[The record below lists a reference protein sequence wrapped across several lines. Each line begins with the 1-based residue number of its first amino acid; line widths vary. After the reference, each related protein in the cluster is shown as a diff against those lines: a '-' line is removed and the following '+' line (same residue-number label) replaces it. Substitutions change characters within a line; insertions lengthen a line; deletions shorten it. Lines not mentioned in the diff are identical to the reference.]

1 MLYNLRRLTSAASTS
16 LSDRYHDGL
25 PQVNHD
31 NKLSLDNNLLVLGF
45 GGVRFEAD
53 ICLVACG
60 AVVIPKS
67 VRDHK

>member
-1 MLYNLRRLTSAASTS
+1 MQQAHLYRTGITEE
-16 LSDRYHDGL
+16 DDGL

>member
-1 MLYNLRRLTSAASTS
+1 MQQAHLYRTGITEQ
-16 LSDRYHDGL
+16 DDGL

-67 VRDHK
+67 VRDHKQELSE